1 MGQIQ
6 NMRSEKGFLKGRNL
20 KVKKG
25 SETVAVPGFCGTKC
39 TSLIQTEYATD
50 VRLEIISSCQ

>member
-1 MGQIQ
+1 
-6 NMRSEKGFLKGRNL
+6 MRSEKGFLKGRNL